1 MTVTR
6 TKRLTSERHG
16 KTTDKSKPISKK
28 VVLITSTGMC
38 LEGLVNDLLF
48 GLENDKC
55 QVLMRIH
62 RTLINH
68 HLGKVDRSIT

>member
-6 TKRLTSERHG
+6 TKRLTLESHG
-16 KTTDKSKPISKK
+16 KTTDKSKPSSKK

-38 LEGLVNDLLF
+38 LEVLGNDLLF
-48 GLENDKC
+48 GLENDKF

-62 RTLINH
+62 RTLIDY